1 METGIVFNI
10 QKFSIHDGPGIRTNV
25 FLKGCPLRCLW
36 CHNPE
41 GLEREPELEYEA
53 SKCIGCG
60 ACSVCPEGCHSFSEK
75 KGHVFDRTHC
85 IRCGKCAA
93 VCPAS
98 ALELTGEQYDVERVM
113 EKVMADKLFYDKS
126 GGGMTLSGGEPLFQ
140 PRFALALLKE
150 AKNRGIHTVIE
161 TSGFASAEVFGSIL
175 PYTDLLLMDYKV
187 TGEEA
192 HVKATGVPFAPIL
205 ANMELANAAGV
216 PIVLRCPI
224 IPGINDMEVH
234 YEAIAELAD
243 RLTVV
248 TKVELEA
255 YHSLGTG
262 KAPRLGKEAGFVTE
276 PPSKEKMEEIR
287 RYIQE
292 RCSKAVEIS

>member
-1 METGIVFNI
+1 
-10 QKFSIHDGPGIRTNV
+10 
-25 FLKGCPLRCLW
+25 
-36 CHNPE
+36 
-41 GLEREPELEYEA
+41 
-53 SKCIGCG
+53 
-60 ACSVCPEGCHSFSEK
+60 
-75 KGHVFDRTHC
+75 
-85 IRCGKCAA
+85 
-93 VCPAS
+93 
-98 ALELTGEQYDVERVM
+98 
-113 EKVMADKLFYDKS
+113 
-126 GGGMTLSGGEPLFQ
+126 
-140 PRFALALLKE
+140 
-150 AKNRGIHTVIE
+150 
-161 TSGFASAEVFGSIL
+161 
-175 PYTDLLLMDYKV
+175 V